1 MESFTG
7 WGNKFVYVKKKW
19 YLCSVVMI
27 QFSYGRGTGCFV
39 GRSK

>member
-27 QFSYGRGTGCFV
+27 QFSYGRGGFV
-39 GRSK
+39 ALGRSK